1 MMSHMFCKYLLGYE
15 MFPLCTFFS
24 GVLEL
29 QLSSMWAAVH
39 SAETYKMDLVSD
51 NHLVRVFVCVRM
63 CVYASLSLSVLLQD
77 AWSDSQGCVSL
88 DRQQDYRLMAATQTP
103 ERFSP
108 LFKWSFSTC
117 DPQDYI
123 IEVKE
128 REKERDR
135 SVAGGKSI
143 YFLHL

>member
-1 MMSHMFCKYLLGYE
+1 
-15 MFPLCTFFS
+15 
-24 GVLEL
+24 
-29 QLSSMWAAVH
+29 MWIAVH
-39 SAETYKMDLVSD
+39 KIDLVS
-51 NHLVRVFVCVRM
+51 VFVCM
-63 CVYASLSLSVLLQD
+63 CVHACVCVCIRTYGCEACFSLCVLLQD

-88 DRQQDYRLMAATQTP
+88 DSQQDYRLMAATQTP